1 MKTETVVF
9 QDLTDPIGRFEEL
22 LGWLQKCC
30 PIRMKTRQQ
39 RNALRKVIAKR
50 VPSGK
55 GIYVFYKDEKALYVG
70 RTDQMADRLLNHGR
84 KPSADAQSS
93 ATFALIL
100 AKYEFKKTYSV
111 QQNLFSKE
119 LARELNHHR
128 TKKME
133 LWKEAVERVKRMS
146 VRVVEVEHPHEQAV
160 FEVYVHEKLGTP
172 FNSFVNH

>member
-1 MKTETVVF
+1 M
-9 QDLTDPIGRFEEL
+9 DGPICNRRF
-22 LGWLQKCC
+22 C
-30 PIRMKTRQQ
+30 Q
-39 RNALRKVIAKR
+39 RLPAHVAQYISAA
-50 VPSGK
+50 
-55 GIYVFYKDEKALYVG
+55 Y
-70 RTDQMADRLLNHGR
+70 TDRLLNHGR